1 MAIIQARFG
10 STRLPGKVLNEI
22 SGKPMLWHMINR
34 LRRCKNIDTIVLATS
49 ELKNNDVIEKF
60 SKENDIPIFRGREED
75 VLSRYYYAARQF
87 NADIIV
93 RLTGDCPL
101 IDPKIVDK
109 IVLSHINSSVDYTS
123 NVVKRTFP
131 RGLDVEVIN
140 FQTLKKTFEA
150 ASEKDQREH
159 VTLYL
164 LENPDIF
171 KLKSIEARGKIRR
184 PDIRITV
191 DTPEDLRFIR
201 KIFSNLY
208 KKNEIF
214 YIEDVI
220 NLLNQK
226 PELME
231 INKMI
236 KQKPTKSL

>member
-1 MAIIQARFG
+1 VAIIQARFG

-22 SGKPMLWHMINR
+22 SGKPMLWHIINR

-60 SKENDIPIFRGREED
+60 SKENDIPIFRGSEED
-75 VLSRYYYAARQF
+75 VLSRYYYAAKQF

-101 IDPKIVDK
+101 IDPKIVDEV
-109 IVLSHINSSVDYTS
+109 VLSHINSSVDYTS

-159 VTLYL
+159 VTPYL

-191 DTPEDLRFIR
+191 DTPEDLKFIR
-201 KIFSNLY
+201 NIYSNLY

>member
-1 MAIIQARFG
+1 
-10 STRLPGKVLNEI
+10 
-22 SGKPMLWHMINR
+22 MINR

-60 SKENDIPIFRGREED
+60 SKENDIPIFRGSEED
-75 VLSRYYYAARQF
+75 VLSRYYYAAKQF